1 MPDMKRILI
10 ADDHPLFHEAL
21 KGVVLDVFSGNA
33 ECICTTT
40 ARETLEALD
49 SGPAFD
55 LILLDLKLPGADGF
69 SCLISIRRKAPSIPV
84 VMVSSKD
91 QADVV
96 RESFSYGTMGYL
108 PKSSSQDVMKNAIRL
123 VMSGSPY
130 IPTEALGLFGGVSGD
145 SLGDGISPF
154 KKEAPSQHS
163 ETDKT
168 KENIS
173 ALTPRQLAV
182 LDLLAEGK
190 ANKIIAYELGI
201 SEITVKA
208 HVSAILRKLGVSN
221 RLQAVIAAKN
231 LNQKPDVKM

>member
-1 MPDMKRILI
+1 MKRILI

-21 KGVVLDVFSGNA
+21 KGVVLDVFSGDA

-40 ARETLEALD
+40 ARETLRALD

-55 LILLDLKLPGADGF
+55 LILLDLKLPGAEGF

-84 VMVSSKD
+84 VMVSSMD

-96 RESFSYGTMGYL
+96 RESFSHGAMGYL
-108 PKSSSQDVMKNAIRL
+108 PKSSSQGVMKNAIRL

-130 IPTEALGLFGGVSGD
+130 IPTEALGLFGGTLEAGGV
-145 SLGDGISPF
+145 IAKF
-154 KKEAPSQHS
+154 NKEALSQHP

-231 LNQKPDVKM
+231 INQKPDVKA

>member
-1 MPDMKRILI
+1 MKRILI

-21 KGVVLDVFSGNA
+21 KGVVFDVFSGDV

-40 ARETLEALD
+40 ARETLQALD
-49 SGPAFD
+49 GGPAFD
-55 LILLDLKLPGADGF
+55 LVLLDLKLPGAEGF

-84 VMVSSKD
+84 VMVSSMD

-96 RESFSYGTMGYL
+96 RESFSHGAMGYL
-108 PKSSSQDVMKNAIRL
+108 PKSSSQGVMKNAIRL

-130 IPTEALGLFGGVSGD
+130 IPTEALGLFGG
-145 SLGDGISPF
+145 SLEGVAVIAKF
-154 KKEAPSQHS
+154 NKEAPFQHL

-231 LNQKPDVKM
+231 INQKPDVKA

>member
-1 MPDMKRILI
+1 MLPDMKRILI

-21 KGVVLDVFSGNA
+21 KGVVLDVFSGDA

-91 QADVV
+91 QIYIV

-130 IPTEALGLFGGVSGD
+130 IPTEALGLFGGALEGIA
-145 SLGDGISPF
+145 GISQF
-154 KKEAPSQHS
+154 KKEAPSQHL
-163 ETDKT
+163 EAEKT

-221 RLQAVIAAKN
+221 RLQAVIAAKKI
-231 LNQKPDVKM
+231 NQKPGVKV

>member
-1 MPDMKRILI
+1 MKRILI

-21 KGVVLDVFSGNA
+21 KGVVLDVFSGDA

-40 ARETLEALD
+40 ARETLQALER
-49 SGPAFD
+49 GPAFD

-84 VMVSSKD
+84 VMVSSQD
-91 QADVV
+91 QIDIV

-130 IPTEALGLFGGVSGD
+130 IPTEALGLFGD
-145 SLGDGISPF
+145 SLGEAIGIAQF
-154 KKEAPSQHS
+154 KKEGSRQPP
-163 ETDKT
+163 ETDKV

-231 LNQKPDVKM
+231 INHKPDVNRP